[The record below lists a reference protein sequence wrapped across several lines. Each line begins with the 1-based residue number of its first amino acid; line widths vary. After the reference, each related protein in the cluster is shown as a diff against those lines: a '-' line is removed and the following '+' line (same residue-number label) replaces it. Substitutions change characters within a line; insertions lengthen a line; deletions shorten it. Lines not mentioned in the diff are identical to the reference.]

1 MVNTKLINDT
11 IKAKGLKL
19 KFIAGKIGISSTA
32 LRKKIDNVYEFR
44 VSEAVKLCET
54 LGLDGIQ
61 LRNNIFL
68 T

>member
-11 IKAKGLKL
+11 IQEKGLKL
-19 KFIAGKIGISSTA
+19 KFIASKIGISSTA
-32 LRKKIDNVYEFR
+32 LRKKIDNAYEFR
-44 VSEAVKLCET
+44 VSEAVKLCEV

-61 LRNNIFL
+61 LKNNIFS